1 MSEEVLEPTGE
12 TPTVVQALSAVMADV
27 RAVAKKE
34 RNTSQGGG
42 FYFRGIDAVVNA
54 VGPALRTHGVVVTPH
69 LDNIDRREGR
79 TSKGGTLNYVAV
91 IVTYTFTGPAG
102 DTMTATVPGEAFDS
116 GDKATAKAMSVAFR
130 TCLLQALTLPTDEAD
145 PDADVYDATV
155 QTAAPTAGPTT
166 PGAPDVVDL
175 AEVAWTFRLP
185 SGNIGPCATG
195 RETTAVV
202 VMFTTAGLTW
212 ATMSATFF
220 KPLAGCV
227 ASTCSDRPI
236 SATGR
241 KSFKPS

>member
-69 LDNIDRREGR
+69 LDHIDRREGR

-155 QTAAPTAGPTT
+155 QHSTPRRPAPTANAGHA
-166 PGAPDVVDL
+166 APAPQGQAPSFMATVHQN
-175 AEVAWTFRLP
+175 WNNP
-185 SGNIGPCATG
+185 SGLVPLLEWARKVGDNTSASRIQA
-195 RETTAVV
+195 RLTA
-202 VMFTTAGLTW
+202 
-212 ATMSATFF
+212 
-220 KPLAGCV
+220 LASQNGG
-227 ASTCSDRPI
+227 S
-236 SATGR
+236 
-241 KSFKPS
+241 K

>member
-1 MSEEVLEPTGE
+1 MSEEVREPTGE

-69 LDNIDRREGR
+69 LDHIDRREGR

-155 QTAAPTAGPTT
+155 QTAAPTAGAGQAATT
-166 PGAPDVVDL
+166 QTGRAPSFMASVQENWNNPSGLVPLLEWARKVGDNTSASRIQERLSALASQNGAPQ
-175 AEVAWTFRLP
+175 
-185 SGNIGPCATG
+185 
-195 RETTAVV
+195 
-202 VMFTTAGLTW
+202 
-212 ATMSATFF
+212 
-220 KPLAGCV
+220 
-227 ASTCSDRPI
+227 
-236 SATGR
+236 
-241 KSFKPS
+241 

>member
-69 LDNIDRREGR
+69 LDHIDRREGR

-155 QTAAPTAGPTT
+155 QTAAPTASSGQAATT
-166 PGAPDVVDL
+166 QTGRAPSFMASVQENWNNPSGLVPLLEWARKVGDNTSASRIQARLSALASQNGAPQ
-175 AEVAWTFRLP
+175 
-185 SGNIGPCATG
+185 
-195 RETTAVV
+195 
-202 VMFTTAGLTW
+202 
-212 ATMSATFF
+212 
-220 KPLAGCV
+220 
-227 ASTCSDRPI
+227 
-236 SATGR
+236 
-241 KSFKPS
+241 

>member
-69 LDNIDRREGR
+69 LDHIDRREGR

-155 QTAAPTAGPTT
+155 QTAAPTAGAGQTATT
-166 PGAPDVVDL
+166 QTGQAPSFMANVQQNWNNPNGLVPLLEWARKIGDNTSASRIQERLTALASQNGAPQ
-175 AEVAWTFRLP
+175 
-185 SGNIGPCATG
+185 
-195 RETTAVV
+195 
-202 VMFTTAGLTW
+202 
-212 ATMSATFF
+212 
-220 KPLAGCV
+220 
-227 ASTCSDRPI
+227 
-236 SATGR
+236 
-241 KSFKPS
+241 

>member
-69 LDNIDRREGR
+69 LDQIDRREGR

-145 PDADVYDATV
+145 PDADVYDATAYHNTPRHPAPAPE
-155 QTAAPTAGPTT
+155 QQAHQGTQETFDPQAEATARWNDA
-166 PGAPDVVDL
+166 
-175 AEVAWTFRLP
+175 
-185 SGNIGPCATG
+185 
-195 RETTAVV
+195 
-202 VMFTTAGLTW
+202 AGLTALRDW
-212 ATMSATFF
+212 VKQTN
-220 KPLAGCV
+220 PDQV
-227 ASTCSDRPI
+227 AYLTSLTNRIQTLTAPQNG
-236 SATGR
+236 A
-241 KSFKPS
+241 PA

>member
-1 MSEEVLEPTGE
+1 MSAEVLEPTGE

-69 LDNIDRREGR
+69 LDQIDRREGR

-145 PDADVYDATV
+145 PDADVYDATAYHNTPRHPAPAPE
-155 QTAAPTAGPTT
+155 QQAHQGTQETFDPQAEATARWNDA
-166 PGAPDVVDL
+166 
-175 AEVAWTFRLP
+175 
-185 SGNIGPCATG
+185 
-195 RETTAVV
+195 
-202 VMFTTAGLTW
+202 AGLTALRDW
-212 ATMSATFF
+212 VKQTN
-220 KPLAGCV
+220 PDQV
-227 ASTCSDRPI
+227 AYLTSLTNRIQTLTTPQNG
-236 SATGR
+236 A
-241 KSFKPS
+241 PA

>member
-155 QTAAPTAGPTT
+155 QTAAPTAGA
-166 PGAPDVVDL
+166 GQAADAPQGQ
-175 AEVAWTFRLP
+175 ASSFVAAVQESWSNP
-185 SGNIGPCATG
+185 SGLVPLLEWARKVGDHTSASRIQE
-195 RETTAVV
+195 RLTA
-202 VMFTTAGLTW
+202 
-212 ATMSATFF
+212 
-220 KPLAGCV
+220 LASQNGG
-227 ASTCSDRPI
+227 S
-236 SATGR
+236 
-241 KSFKPS
+241 K

>member
-69 LDNIDRREGR
+69 LDHIDRREGR

-155 QTAAPTAGPTT
+155 QTAA
-166 PGAPDVVDL
+166 
-175 AEVAWTFRLP
+175 
-185 SGNIGPCATG
+185 
-195 RETTAVV
+195 
-202 VMFTTAGLTW
+202 TTAGAGQTATTQTGQAPSFMANVQQNWNNPNGLVPLLEWARKIGDNTSASRIQERLT
-212 ATMSATFF
+212 A
-220 KPLAGCV
+220 LASQNG
-227 ASTCSDRPI
+227 APQ
-236 SATGR
+236 
-241 KSFKPS
+241 

>member
-69 LDNIDRREGR
+69 LDHIDRREGR

-145 PDADVYDATV
+145 PDADVYDATAYHNTPRHPAPAPEP
-155 QTAAPTAGPTT
+155 QAHQGTQETFDPQAEATARWNDA
-166 PGAPDVVDL
+166 
-175 AEVAWTFRLP
+175 
-185 SGNIGPCATG
+185 
-195 RETTAVV
+195 
-202 VMFTTAGLTW
+202 AGLTALRDW
-212 ATMSATFF
+212 VKQTN
-220 KPLAGCV
+220 PDQV
-227 ASTCSDRPI
+227 AYLTSLTNRIQTLTTPQNG
-236 SATGR
+236 A
-241 KSFKPS
+241 PA

>member
-69 LDNIDRREGR
+69 LDQIDRREGR

-155 QTAAPTAGPTT
+155 QHSTPRRPAPTANAGHA
-166 PGAPDVVDL
+166 AP
-175 AEVAWTFRLP
+175 APQGQASTFTAAVQESWNNP
-185 SGNIGPCATG
+185 SGLVPLLEWARKVGDHTSASRIQE
-195 RETTAVV
+195 RLTA
-202 VMFTTAGLTW
+202 
-212 ATMSATFF
+212 
-220 KPLAGCV
+220 LASQNGG
-227 ASTCSDRPI
+227 S
-236 SATGR
+236 
-241 KSFKPS
+241 K

>member
-1 MSEEVLEPTGE
+1 MSENTSP
-12 TPTVVQALSAVMADV
+12 PTVVQALSAVMADV

-69 LDNIDRREGR
+69 LDHIDRREGR

-91 IVTYTFTGPAG
+91 IVTYTFTGPDG

-145 PDADVYDATV
+145 PDAEVYDATAYHN
-155 QTAAPTAGPTT
+155 TSRRPAP
-166 PGAPDVVDL
+166 APEAQAHQGTQETFNPQ
-175 AEVAWTFRLP
+175 AEAQARW
-185 SGNIGPCATG
+185 NDA
-195 RETTAVV
+195 
-202 VMFTTAGLTW
+202 AGLTALRDW
-212 ATMSATFF
+212 VHQTHPDQTAYLQSLTNRIQTLTTSQNGA
-220 KPLAGCV
+220 PA
-227 ASTCSDRPI
+227 
-236 SATGR
+236 
-241 KSFKPS
+241 

>member
-69 LDNIDRREGR
+69 LDHIDRREGR

-155 QTAAPTAGPTT
+155 QTAAPTAGAGQAATT
-166 PGAPDVVDL
+166 QTGRAPSFMASVQENWNNPSGLVPLLEWARKVGDNTSASRIQERLSALASQNGAPQ
-175 AEVAWTFRLP
+175 
-185 SGNIGPCATG
+185 
-195 RETTAVV
+195 
-202 VMFTTAGLTW
+202 
-212 ATMSATFF
+212 
-220 KPLAGCV
+220 
-227 ASTCSDRPI
+227 
-236 SATGR
+236 
-241 KSFKPS
+241 

>member
-155 QTAAPTAGPTT
+155 QHSTPRRPAPTANAGQAAPAQ
-166 PGAPDVVDL
+166 PGQ
-175 AEVAWTFRLP
+175 
-185 SGNIGPCATG
+185 
-195 RETTAVV
+195 
-202 VMFTTAGLTW
+202 
-212 ATMSATFF
+212 
-220 KPLAGCV
+220 
-227 ASTCSDRPI
+227 ASTFTAAVQESWNNPNGLVPLLEWARKVGDHT
-236 SATGR
+236 SASRIQERLTALASQNGALQ
-241 KSFKPS
+241 

>member
-27 RAVAKKE
+27 RSVAKKQK
-34 RNTSQGGG
+34 NTSQGGG
-42 FYFRGIDAVVNA
+42 FLFRGIDAVMNA

-69 LDNIDRREGR
+69 LDQIDRREGR

-145 PDADVYDATV
+145 PDADVYDATAYHN
-155 QTAAPTAGPTT
+155 TPRRPAHTAGAGQAADSPA
-166 PGAPDVVDL
+166 GQASSF
-175 AEVAWTFRLP
+175 VAAVQESWNNP
-185 SGNIGPCATG
+185 SGLVPLLEWARKIGDHTSAS
-195 RETTAVV
+195 RIQERLTAL
-202 VMFTTAGLTW
+202 TAQNGG
-212 ATMSATFF
+212 S
-220 KPLAGCV
+220 K
-227 ASTCSDRPI
+227 
-236 SATGR
+236 
-241 KSFKPS
+241 